1 MSELLI
7 FDQHDNLLT
16 VLSNDAEGACPFWNA
31 PFRET
36 LNNVS
41 EFQFTAPA
49 DHEDSQHIV
58 GENQVAFLD
67 KDNVFRLFVIKEP
80 EYTNGENGPQ
90 ILAICEPALLELN
103 DEIIED
109 KRPYDTTAE
118 DALIRALE
126 GCRWQAGQVDELGL
140 SSTNFYYITVN
151 EAVSK
156 VAEAWGGELRDRV
169 IIEDNRITGRYID
182 ILVRRG
188 ADTGKIW
195 EIDKDILSI
204 THKVKS
210 YPKTALYGRGSS
222 LEITDEEGHA
232 TGGFTRKIT
241 FADVEWSTA
250 NGDPVDKPLG
260 REWVGDQEALQIYGR
275 KNADGTLRH
284 RVGVFESNEQKDP
297 ISLLQETWEALQEQ
311 KHPISNYTM
320 DVFLL
325 EEISG
330 YEHEKVRIG
339 DTTIAIDRSFAKPI
353 EVEERVIVYEYDV
366 ADPDNTGHVELGQ
379 YIDLYEE
386 TARLE
391 KIESKLNER
400 APVWDRGPEKEPITD
415 EDFPDTVPDTPAN
428 FTTKGLFNNINLKWD
443 YDHSS
448 FIAAYEVYGSQIQGF
463 TADPSNLLWRGKS
476 SGFNHEATSN
486 QQWYFRLRAIN
497 THGTPS
503 EFTEEMAANTVTIN
517 AQTDITP
524 LTVTN
529 ELIAADVSADKIVTG
544 ILRAIT
550 LQGVNIVGSVF
561 ESENG
566 NFRADDNGITLKNM
580 LAKTTLTTDGLTGW
594 WDATGN
600 EDYEKIFYFS
610 EDETVSKKF
619 RAKNEFTMGN
629 IKIVKV
635 DFGGNKGWA
644 FVPTVEV
651 ID

>member
-1 MSELLI
+1 MSDLLI
-7 FDQHDNLLT
+7 FDPDDKLLAI
-16 VLSNDAEGACPFWNA
+16 LSNDAEEACPFWNA

-36 LNNVS
+36 LNNGS
-41 EFQFTAPA
+41 EFRFTAPA
-49 DHEDSQHIV
+49 DHEDSQYLV
-58 GENQVAFLD
+58 AENQVAFMD
-67 KDNVFRLFVIKEP
+67 KDGQFRLFVIKEP
-80 EYTNGENGPQ
+80 EYTNGDDGPHVT
-90 ILAICEPALLELN
+90 AICEPAMLELN

-118 DALIRALE
+118 DAILSALE
-126 GCRWQAGQVDELGL
+126 GCRWQAGHIDALGL
-140 SSTNFYYITVN
+140 SSTNFYYITVT
-151 EAVSK
+151 EAISK
-156 VAEAWGGELRDRV
+156 VVNAWGGELRDRV
-169 IIEDNRITGRYID
+169 EIEGNIITGRYID

-188 ADTGKIW
+188 ADTGKVW
-195 EIDKDILSI
+195 EIDKDIVSI
-204 THKVKS
+204 SHKVKS

-222 LEITDEEGHA
+222 LEITDEEGNA
-232 TGGFTRKIT
+232 TGGYTRKIT

-250 NGDPVDKPLG
+250 NGDPVDKPVG
-260 REWVGDQEALQIYGR
+260 QEWIGDPEALQVYGR

-284 RVGVFESNEQKDP
+284 RMGIYESNEQEDP
-297 ISLLQETWEALQEQ
+297 VQLLQETWEAVQEQ
-311 KHPISNYTM
+311 KRPFENFEM

-330 YEHEKVRIG
+330 YEHEKVRLG
-339 DTTIAIDRSFAKPI
+339 DTSIAIDRSFSKSI
-353 EVEERVIVYEYDV
+353 EIEERVIVFEYDV
-366 ADPDNTGHVELGQ
+366 SDPDNTGHVELGQ
-379 YIDLYEE
+379 YINLYEE
-386 TARLE
+386 ADRLE

-400 APVWDRGPEKEPITD
+400 APIWDKGPEKDPVTD
-415 EDFPDTVPDTPAN
+415 EDFPDTVPDTPIN
-428 FTTKGLFNNINLKWD
+428 FTAKGAFGDIFLKWD

-448 FIAAYEVYGSQIQGF
+448 FIAAYEIYGSQIQGF
-463 TADPSNLLWRGKS
+463 TTDSSNLLWRGKS
-476 SGFNHEATSN
+476 SGYVHDAASN

-503 EFTEEMAANTVTIN
+503 EFTEEITANTVTIN
-517 AQTDITP
+517 GSTDITP

-529 ELIAADVSADKIVTG
+529 ELIAGDLSADKITAGV
-544 ILRAIT
+544 LRAIT
-550 LQGVNIVGSVF
+550 LMGVNIIGSVF

-566 NFRADDNGITLKNM
+566 NFRADDNGITLKNL

-610 EDETVSKKF
+610 DDETVSKKF
-619 RAKNEFTMGN
+619 RAKDEFTMGN

-651 ID
+651 SD